1 MFKPHFLL
9 GLFFHLNYKDY
20 KKVDAY
26 RNIRSSFR
34 KKANKGISVE
44 TIRYRLWY
52 AANI

>member
-1 MFKPHFLL
+1 MSKPHFFIETILSL
-9 GLFFHLNYKDY
+9 KLQRL

-44 TIRYRLWY
+44 TIRYRLWS